1 MNYNQKIDNDCGD
14 LIERQDFIE
23 NVEAG
28 CFIDY
33 DGYGHPVK
41 DELVDESFYVYPSE
55 IEKLPKDCTHV
66 LWFNR

>member
-41 DELVDESFYVYPSE
+41 DELVPDEPG
-55 IEKLPKDCTHV
+55 
-66 LWFNR
+66 N